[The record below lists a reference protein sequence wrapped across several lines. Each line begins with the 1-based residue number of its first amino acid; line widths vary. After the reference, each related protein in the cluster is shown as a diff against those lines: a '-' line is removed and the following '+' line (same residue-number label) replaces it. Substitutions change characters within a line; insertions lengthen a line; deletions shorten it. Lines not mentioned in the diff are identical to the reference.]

1 MAVVLVLL
9 TYLAIIL
16 LIGLLTSI
24 VSQKFKIPNVLLLLL
39 IGIGIGR
46 IDYRGGP
53 IIEFPEIFMTSIS
66 ILALVMIVFDSSSR
80 FSLKKVDYLS
90 LHTFWLSIV
99 FLIFNLIFLTLFTI
113 LIFGVKSIFLALM
126 FSSLMAGTSPSVV
139 LSMFKNVKSK
149 VFEFLGLES
158 LLNTP
163 LVVLIP
169 FIILDLKN
177 VLKGELIIATF
188 IDQLA
193 PLLQQFVVG
202 IGSGVLIGL
211 IMFKFMRKAYSVVL
225 SPLAVITS
233 ALLAYII
240 AENLGGNGVLAV
252 TSMGL
257 LFGNVYLKQKFQLRE
272 FASVFSNSL
281 EILVFVLIG
290 LVVAIPLSIDFFI
303 RSILLFVLYLGIR
316 YISIIFSLR
325 GMNFTSKEK
334 IFMSLNVQKG
344 IAVAVVVFS
353 LATLEIEGMQ
363 TILNLSLAF
372 MLYSIIL
379 SSVILRLAKFF
390 IKDIVEKKL

>member
-1 MAVVLVLL
+1 MASVLLLL

-16 LIGLLTSI
+16 LIGLITSI
-24 VSQKFKIPNVLLLLL
+24 ISQKFRIPNILLLLL
-39 IGIGIGR
+39 IGIGLGR

-53 IIEFPEIFMTSIS
+53 LIEFPEIFMTSIS

-80 FSLKKVDYLS
+80 FSLKKVDYFS
-90 LHTFWLSIV
+90 LHTLWLSIV
-99 FLIFNLIFLTLFTI
+99 FLIFNLIFLTIFTM
-113 LIFGVKSIFLALM
+113 LIFGVKSVFLALI
-126 FSSLMAGTSPSVV
+126 FAALMSGTSPAVV
-139 LSMFKNVKSK
+139 LSMFKNVKNK
-149 VFEFLGLES
+149 VFDFLGLES

-169 FIILDLKN
+169 FIILDLKTT
-177 VLKGELIIATF
+177 LKDELVIETF
-188 IDQLA
+188 IDQFV

-202 IGSGVLIGL
+202 IGAGVLIGL
-211 IMFKFMRKAYSVVL
+211 IMFKFMRKAYSAVL

-290 LVVAIPLSIDFFI
+290 IVIAIPFSTDFI
-303 RSILLFVLYLGIR
+303 VRSLLLFLLYLLIR
-316 YISIIFSLR
+316 FGSIIFSLR
-325 GMNFTSKEK
+325 GMDFTLKEK
-334 IFMSLNVQKG
+334 IFMSLNAQKG

-353 LATLEIEGMQ
+353 LAHLGIGG
-363 TILNLSLAF
+363 IGIVLNLSLAF
-372 MLYSIIL
+372 MLYSIVL
-379 SSVILRLAKFF
+379 SSVVLRIAKFF
-390 IKDIVEKKL
+390 IKEFVEK

>member
-1 MAVVLVLL
+1 M
-9 TYLAIIL
+9 
-16 LIGLLTSI
+16 
-24 VSQKFKIPNVLLLLL
+24 
-39 IGIGIGR
+39 
-46 IDYRGGP
+46 
-53 IIEFPEIFMTSIS
+53 
-66 ILALVMIVFDSSSR
+66 
-80 FSLKKVDYLS
+80 
-90 LHTFWLSIV
+90 
-99 FLIFNLIFLTLFTI
+99 
-113 LIFGVKSIFLALM
+113 LIFGVKSIFLALI
-126 FSSLMAGTSPSVV
+126 FASLMAGTSPAVV
-139 LSMFKNVKSK
+139 LSMFKDVKNK
-149 VFEFLGLES
+149 VFEFLSLES
-158 LLNTP
+158 LINTP

-177 VLKGELIIATF
+177 VLKDELIIATF
-188 IDQLA
+188 IDQFV

-211 IMFKFMRKAYSVVL
+211 IMFKFMKKAYSVVL

-240 AENLGGNGVLAV
+240 AENLNGNGVLAV

-290 LVVAIPLSIDFFI
+290 LIVSLPLSIDFFI
-303 RSILLFVLYLGIR
+303 RSIVLFILYLGIR
-316 YISIIFSLR
+316 YLSIIFSLR
-325 GMNFTSKEK
+325 GMDFTMKEK

-353 LATLEIEGMQ
+353 LANLNIGGMG
-363 TILNLSLAF
+363 TILNLSLTF

-379 SSVILRLAKFF
+379 SSVVLRIAKFF
-390 IKDIVEKKL
+390 ISDIGEKKN